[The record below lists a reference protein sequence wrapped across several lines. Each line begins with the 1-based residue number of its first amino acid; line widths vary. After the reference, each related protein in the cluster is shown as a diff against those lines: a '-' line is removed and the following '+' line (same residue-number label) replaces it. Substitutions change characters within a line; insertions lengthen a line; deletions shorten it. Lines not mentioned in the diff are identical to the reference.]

1 MQRKKDTITKP
12 PDSRPRIPI
21 PLHPGIVGTMENKAG
36 LRASPALVEFGYFCE
51 ESETRGDALGA
62 TICAPITSPE
72 TTNSTRRFC

>member
-1 MQRKKDTITKP
+1 MQGNGDSEQEQKILREKK
-12 PDSRPRIPI
+12 
-21 PLHPGIVGTMENKAG
+21 VENKAG